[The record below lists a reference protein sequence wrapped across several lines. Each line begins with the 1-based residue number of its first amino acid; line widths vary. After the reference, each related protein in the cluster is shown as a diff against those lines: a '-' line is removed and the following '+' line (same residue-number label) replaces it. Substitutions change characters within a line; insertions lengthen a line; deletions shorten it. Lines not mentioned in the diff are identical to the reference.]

1 MVFLFIGSGKQSEAL
16 RADVQSRR
24 LPNVLFQ
31 PYQPR
36 DMLGQSLTLPDVHLV
51 SLRPVFEGLVVPSKF
66 YGIAA
71 AGRPC
76 VFIGDADGEIA
87 QLLREDDCGL
97 TVPDGDGAA
106 LAEAILE
113 LRNNTLRAQAMG
125 AAARR
130 MFEARFDLPV
140 ALARWDAVLAEA
152 TGAS

>member
-1 MVFLFIGSGKQSEAL
+1 MQA
-16 RADVQSRR
+16 RR
-24 LPNVLFQ
+24 LTNVVFQ

-51 SLRPVFEGLVVPSKF
+51 SLRAEFEGFVVPSKF

-87 QLLREDDCGL
+87 RLLGEGECGL

-106 LAEAILE
+106 LAAAILE
-113 LRNNTLRAQAMG
+113 LRNDPARAQAMG

-130 MFEARFDLPV
+130 MFEARFDMPV

-152 TGAS
+152 AGAS